1 MKKIQKVLLHWP
13 SPFAFYPPSL
23 FPYGQRTWE
32 NFSRMEK
39 TSDIIL
45 FLVTFSQDWKRN
57 INQEVLKKFT
67 YKKANLYV
75 FSIFKWWPLY
85 SKHLKET
92 DVTTVIKNLIL
103 ITFYKDELHELHV
116 RQFHLQA
123 FLLCLDI
130 CLFNFIFLLLWGVT
144 RSNFRVGV
152 VFTVPLVRKFIKVCA
167 MRQLAPFQ
175 AVITLNPALVRELS
189 EKQKEHFEKNLFFPY
204 FLCSYKIWWLILTTS
219 NHHDSLCW
227 LIVGIWCTNQTPSA
241 NCLADSCHI
250 SSWQCIKIDRRISS
264 LITSW
269 NQFLKNIHIQ
279 WELSNKVQDTETYK
293 HPGEIQ
299 VHGERITSSTFF
311 R

>member
-1 MKKIQKVLLHWP
+1 MREFLKN
-13 SPFAFYPPSL
+13 
-23 FPYGQRTWE
+23 G
-32 NFSRMEK
+32 K

-45 FLVTFSQDWKRN
+45 FLVTFSQDWKIN

-67 YKKANLYV
+67 YKKANLDV

-175 AVITLNPALVRELS
+175 AVVTLNPALVRELS
-189 EKQKEHFEKNLFFPY
+189 EKQKEHFEKKP
-204 FLCSYKIWWLILTTS
+204 FLSFLPVFLQDLVVNS
-219 NHHDSLCW
+219 N
-227 LIVGIWCTNQTPSA
+227 N
-241 NCLADSCHI
+241 
-250 SSWQCIKIDRRISS
+250 
-264 LITSW
+264 
-269 NQFLKNIHIQ
+269 
-279 WELSNKVQDTETYK
+279 
-293 HPGEIQ
+293 
-299 VHGERITSSTFF
+299 
-311 R
+311 